1 MRPVSIRYLVGI
13 IALALVVGVAAN
25 ILVEWGVIR

>member
-1 MRPVSIRYLVGI
+1 MRPVSIRYLAGV

-25 ILVEWGVIR
+25 VLVEWGVIR